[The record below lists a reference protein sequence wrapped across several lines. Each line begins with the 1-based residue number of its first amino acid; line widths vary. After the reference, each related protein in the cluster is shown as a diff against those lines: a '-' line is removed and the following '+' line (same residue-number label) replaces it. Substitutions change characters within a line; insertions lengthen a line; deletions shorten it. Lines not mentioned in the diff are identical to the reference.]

1 MLHKCQCGANLNVLT
16 NDYKCPICTKTFTLF
31 KGEYREYELGE
42 IVTNEFT
49 EKLDRLECE
58 GIGLTN
64 KIKRRLIKCR
74 EEKIY

>member
-42 IVTNEFT
+42 IVTNEFVV
-49 EKLDRLECE
+49 KLDRLECE
-58 GIGLTN
+58 GIGLHN
-64 KIKRRLIKCR
+64 KIRRGLIK
-74 EEKIY
+74 